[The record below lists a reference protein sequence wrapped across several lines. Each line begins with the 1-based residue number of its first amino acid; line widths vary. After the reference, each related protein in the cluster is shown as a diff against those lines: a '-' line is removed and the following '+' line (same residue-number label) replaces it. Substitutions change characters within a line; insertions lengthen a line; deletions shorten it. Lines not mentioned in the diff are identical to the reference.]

1 MTILLGG
8 AGVNKCKV
16 IQLTAMIIKITGMEV
31 NVMSFQETP
40 AILTVNEEIN
50 DLIVLINAI
59 GMPR

>member
-1 MTILLGG
+1 
-8 AGVNKCKV
+8 
-16 IQLTAMIIKITGMEV
+16 MIIKITGIEV

-40 AILTVNEEIN
+40 AILTVNEDMN